1 MYNLW
6 RIVKL
11 WFSRDKDISIR
22 DQLTP
27 QLMLG
32 IVTGELPPGA
42 RLPSTR
48 ALARRFKLHPNTVS
62 AVYRQLEQQRWVE
75 SVRGSGVY
83 VRGAGKDKK
92 EAQLETLDQPRARFR
107 AVGAA
112 PGSVRGGSEATDR
125 DSARTQLPHVA
136 RRPARRGAVRRLHLL
151 HDPHQRAVLS
161 ELAGRELCDF
171 L

>member
-1 MYNLW
+1 
-6 RIVKL
+6 VKL

-22 DQLTP
+22 DQLTT

-42 RLPSTR
+42 GLPSTR

-83 VRGAGKDKK
+83 VRGEGKDTKK
-92 EAQLETLDQPRARFR
+92 ARRETLDHLALDFVRSALRLGVSVVEVRQQFETPAHTHPTVFRFR
-107 AVGAA
+107 A
-112 PGSVRGGSEATDR
+112 
-125 DSARTQLPHVA
+125 
-136 RRPARRGAVRRLHLL
+136 
-151 HDPHQRAVLS
+151 
-161 ELAGRELCDF
+161 
-171 L
+171 